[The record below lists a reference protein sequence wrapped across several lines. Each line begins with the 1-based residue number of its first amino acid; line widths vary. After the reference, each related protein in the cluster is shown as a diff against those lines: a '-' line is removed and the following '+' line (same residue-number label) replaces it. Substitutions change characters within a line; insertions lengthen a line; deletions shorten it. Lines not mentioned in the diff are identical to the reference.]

1 MLALPRTDATAND
14 IKRAYR
20 TSAARVHPD
29 RNPDDPESTSKFQE
43 VQYAYSVLSDEQR
56 RAIYDTYGS
65 QGLNMYESYMSFA
78 SNSEG
83 SGGNG
88 PPLPLANP
96 ALLITSACIIFGLLV
111 ALATALSVTVYLKL
125 QLGAS
130 APPLSA
136 MLIPLWLLNAFAL
149 IGLYIYLGLSRSRGL
164 PSGHA
169 ALLLVQ
175 LLVTIAFELLL
186 VLRVDAIAP
195 TLSFAVVLAPLYLLT
210 LIGASKAAV
219 RLRVE
224 AYEDARRDG
233 GTLLPY
239 GLYAIQIVAGAL
251 ARVAFLLL
259 LTLQLEGT
267 IKASWAL
274 VLLPLW
280 AYLGLAL
287 CLACA
292 SATSKA
298 AGEREQVA
306 LVFAR
311 GRVVLLVLLG
321 LLLLFTTLALDGALQ
336 TWLPVFAFFFLLSG
350 CFFCCCCCA
359 FCAIRAAPAAAA
371 REVPPR
377 DETRRAATSPSED
390 SPLLAGDGGRAGS
403 APYRSSDDEPV

>member
-1 MLALPRTDATAND
+1 M
-14 IKRAYR
+14 
-20 TSAARVHPD
+20 
-29 RNPDDPESTSKFQE
+29 
-43 VQYAYSVLSDEQR
+43 LSDEQR

-186 VLRVDAIAP
+186 VLRVAIAP
-195 TLSFAVVLAPLYLLT
+195 ASLRRRPSPHLLT

-321 LLLLFTTLALDGALQ
+321 LLLLFTTLALDGAL
-336 TWLPVFAFFFLLSG
+336 LGFGFAFFFLLSG
-350 CFFCCCCCA
+350 CFFFCCCCA
-359 FCAIRAAPAAAA
+359 ICAIRAAPAAAA
-371 REVPPR
+371 AVPPR
-377 DETRRAATSPSED
+377 DGRAALRHRRQGRRCSRRWSRAARHIAPRTTSPSDDRSWSSGPFVLAAVRRAASVS
-390 SPLLAGDGGRAGS
+390 
-403 APYRSSDDEPV
+403 YRTPDYSTLKS